1 MRERLQERQDKFLIQ
16 IRGFKGSRIS
26 AERAGSVLN
35 GNGRER
41 ALRGDPTVRRFIVF
55 E

>member
-1 MRERLQERQDKFLIQ
+1 VRERLQERQDTILIQ

-26 AERAGSVLN
+26 AKRGGSVLK

-41 ALRGDPTVRRFIVF
+41 ALGGGPTVRRVIVF
-55 E
+55 